1 MARSF
6 LFSSA
11 AAVLLLGLGLESSSS
26 VEAAVLRSGTT
37 PGSSG
42 RRVVRKTTKA
52 GRAHS
57 HRNGQRDLQSGKGRG
72 KGSNAADADSIFPS
86 GMIATVDAIESMN
99 QGIIK
104 QQTNS
109 RKSTKSSGSGGGGD
123 TYSDNINYVDGESTP
138 TNDPAITT
146 PAIGTDDSSSS
157 ENQDISSTPS
167 NPADVIGGPESYTFE
182 IILPNS
188 GTTDESFVDG
198 STITPPAGYQE
209 HDQQEDEKE
218 RVSTDEFINLDDLD
232 VDTED
237 GNDIVVIM
245 PDTDT
250 SGHTNDED
258 GLPDFEYGGNINNY
272 SPNQGEE
279 KEKEDN
285 LNVDDAVDFIADDNM
300 IDEAS
305 ETRKK
310 GEKDKDKPAKA
321 GEDEFEEEANHEANT
336 DPNADVDSVTTI
348 AGQDSIAETILDGES
363 QKIPSSPTGNDE
375 NEDKDEDGDIHRLN
389 MPRGLVVSLFLS
401 EKETRRLQGS
411 PADPIKNQE
420 KFDFVLNG
428 MEETEVTLQNY
439 LARHLNGYL
448 VGGIDG
454 LSFVSIDTI
463 SAFLTTKSYQG
474 RPTPAIVVKSIEG
487 TTTYRG
493 IETPSPRIL
502 ETSTLGAFNSD
513 GGKTAL
519 IGNLRDSDDNVLSL
533 TVDVS
538 AEINRGAIS
547 PSSDATTPIVNAA
560 TQSDTQLR
568 ADSGNAAKMGGIAI
582 GGVIIVVAFFFV
594 GHKLTHRPKDETDF
608 DSESSLEHKYDLDS
622 IQNETGFS
630 STLVSYH
637 GKNSSMEE
645 DIASHHRNIM
655 AYDNASSSYPEGT
668 LVLSP
673 VAESP
678 VPEELFDDLVITKK
692 IQVVAEEPQNEVT
705 KIPSPLLRKIY
716 SFSSLSLKR
725 ATLGNGLK
733 SEMAAASM
741 LGSASGD
748 LAYDMSIVLPSASD
762 DSNETPQEQ
771 SPCSD
776 NGKSSLLLEDGLAS
790 KGPDPPATADLN
802 ESADTSRAIMLYSDS
817 GNSEEEEDQTVPST
831 VDVDAVDSNEAAK
844 RLGLGIQSFSSVK
857 EEDEENGVVVKSSP
871 KPVATPERRAL
882 PSKAKAPASVESE
895 QQNVWR
901 QQKSQ
906 AGIVN
911 QMREENK
918 LYDPIFVNGKVQ
930 MKERSPPYRQI
941 LRK

>member
-1 MARSF
+1 
-6 LFSSA
+6 
-11 AAVLLLGLGLESSSS
+11 
-26 VEAAVLRSGTT
+26 
-37 PGSSG
+37 
-42 RRVVRKTTKA
+42 
-52 GRAHS
+52 
-57 HRNGQRDLQSGKGRG
+57 
-72 KGSNAADADSIFPS
+72 
-86 GMIATVDAIESMN
+86 
-99 QGIIK
+99 
-104 QQTNS
+104 
-109 RKSTKSSGSGGGGD
+109 
-123 TYSDNINYVDGESTP
+123 
-138 TNDPAITT
+138 
-146 PAIGTDDSSSS
+146 
-157 ENQDISSTPS
+157 
-167 NPADVIGGPESYTFE
+167 
-182 IILPNS
+182 
-188 GTTDESFVDG
+188 
-198 STITPPAGYQE
+198 
-209 HDQQEDEKE
+209 
-218 RVSTDEFINLDDLD
+218 
-232 VDTED
+232 
-237 GNDIVVIM
+237 
-245 PDTDT
+245 
-250 SGHTNDED
+250 
-258 GLPDFEYGGNINNY
+258 
-272 SPNQGEE
+272 
-279 KEKEDN
+279 
-285 LNVDDAVDFIADDNM
+285 
-300 IDEAS
+300 
-305 ETRKK
+305 
-310 GEKDKDKPAKA
+310 
-321 GEDEFEEEANHEANT
+321 
-336 DPNADVDSVTTI
+336 
-348 AGQDSIAETILDGES
+348 
-363 QKIPSSPTGNDE
+363 
-375 NEDKDEDGDIHRLN
+375 
-389 MPRGLVVSLFLS
+389 
-401 EKETRRLQGS
+401 
-411 PADPIKNQE
+411 
-420 KFDFVLNG
+420 

-790 KGPDPPATADLN
+790 KGPDPPVTADLN

-817 GNSEEEEDQTVPST
+817 RNSEEEEDQTVPST

-857 EEDEENGVVVKSSP
+857 EEDEENRVVVKSSP

-918 LYDPIFVNGKVQ
+918 VYDPIFVNGKVQ

>member
-1 MARSF
+1 MVVSHYISTFGKCMQIISF
-6 LFSSA
+6 FIHF
-11 AAVLLLGLGLESSSS
+11 
-26 VEAAVLRSGTT
+26 
-37 PGSSG
+37 
-42 RRVVRKTTKA
+42 RRP
-52 GRAHS
+52 S
-57 HRNGQRDLQSGKGRG
+57 
-72 KGSNAADADSIFPS
+72 SIFAIISPS
-86 GMIATVDAIESMN
+86 
-99 QGIIK
+99 
-104 QQTNS
+104 
-109 RKSTKSSGSGGGGD
+109 
-123 TYSDNINYVDGESTP
+123 
-138 TNDPAITT
+138 
-146 PAIGTDDSSSS
+146 
-157 ENQDISSTPS
+157 
-167 NPADVIGGPESYTFE
+167 FHC
-182 IILPNS
+182 LP
-188 GTTDESFVDG
+188 
-198 STITPPAGYQE
+198 
-209 HDQQEDEKE
+209 
-218 RVSTDEFINLDDLD
+218 
-232 VDTED
+232 
-237 GNDIVVIM
+237 
-245 PDTDT
+245 
-250 SGHTNDED
+250 
-258 GLPDFEYGGNINNY
+258 
-272 SPNQGEE
+272 
-279 KEKEDN
+279 
-285 LNVDDAVDFIADDNM
+285 
-300 IDEAS
+300 
-305 ETRKK
+305 
-310 GEKDKDKPAKA
+310 
-321 GEDEFEEEANHEANT
+321 
-336 DPNADVDSVTTI
+336 
-348 AGQDSIAETILDGES
+348 
-363 QKIPSSPTGNDE
+363 
-375 NEDKDEDGDIHRLN
+375 DIHRLN

-420 KFDFVLNG
+420 KFDLVLNG

-568 ADSGNAAKMGGIAI
+568 ADSGDAAKMGGIAI

-673 VAESP
+673 VAESS

-802 ESADTSRAIMLYSDS
+802 ASADTSRAIMLYSDS
-817 GNSEEEEDQTVPST
+817 GSSEEEEDQTVPST

-882 PSKAKAPASVESE
+882 PSKAKAPTSVESD

-901 QQKSQ
+901 QQRSQ
-906 AGIVN
+906 AGIPMTTSNNTSN

-941 LRK
+941 FRK